1 MSHEDPTG
9 PSRDPARPPDTQP
22 PQDTR
27 SGIEA
32 RAEARRDSLRAILTR
47 LDLTPTELARRAGL
61 PNANIFFNFFNGRSA
76 SLSQATQDKILA
88 ALPGVTQEEL
98 TGRLSIDAPHQA
110 SSLWA
115 MSPGKWPV
123 LTCEAEAG
131 VWRRSAKLP
140 PGKWLTV
147 PTPKDLPSPGPAA
160 FAVRLKGAGADRLYP
175 PGTIAVCVPLSE
187 LPVRSGCR
195 VLVHCD
201 DGRRHE
207 LTLRELVLEEGKAW
221 LWPRSSHPE
230 HQVPIAVPWP
240 LYEPVPTMIG
250 LNEVLLSIEGV
261 VTATWQPE
269 AALGLP

>member
-1 MSHEDPTG
+1 MSNEDPTG
-9 PSRDPARPPDTQP
+9 PSRDPARPTDSQP
-22 PQDTR
+22 PRNTR
-27 SGIEA
+27 SGTEA
-32 RAEARRDSLRAILTR
+32 RAQARRDALRAVLTR
-47 LDLTPTELARRAGL
+47 LDLTPSELARRAGL
-61 PNANIFFNFFNGRSA
+61 SNANSFFNFFNGRSA

-98 TGRLSIDAPHQA
+98 TGRLAADATHQA

-115 MSPGKWPV
+115 VSPGKWPM

-140 PGKWLTV
+140 PEKWLMV
-147 PTPKDLPSPGPAA
+147 PIPKGLLAPEPAA
-160 FAVRLKGAGADRLYP
+160 FAVRLKGAGADRLYL

-187 LPVRSGCR
+187 VPLRTGCR
-195 VLVHCD
+195 VLVHREG
-201 DGRRHE
+201 GRRHE
-207 LTLRELVLEEGKAW
+207 LTLRELVLGEGRAW

-230 HQVPIAVPWP
+230 HQVPIVVPWP
-240 LYEPVPTMIG
+240 LYEPVTTVIG
-250 LNEVLLSIEGV
+250 LNEVQLSIEGV